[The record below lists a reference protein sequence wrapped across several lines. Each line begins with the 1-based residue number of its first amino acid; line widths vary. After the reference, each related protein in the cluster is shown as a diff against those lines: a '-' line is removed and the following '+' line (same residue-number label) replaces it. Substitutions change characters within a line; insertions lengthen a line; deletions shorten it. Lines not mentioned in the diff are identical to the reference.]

1 MTYLV
6 LDNGRVISAHTSL
19 YAARVAEPPG
29 LGPSREAGPAL
40 ARVPAWW
47 CRNRPDDGAAEI
59 GIVRTQATDLGVRF
73 ELRMCQ
79 APAGTCAHRPCAHYA
94 VWAVSRSYDL
104 LGELASFVPSA
115 WLWCGLRDDD
125 PRGDSPAFRTEAQAL
140 IAQLATELRPVLR
153 VVEEQPADTRTPRA
167 RRQAAQDLVV
177 RFLARHF
184 APESEPPGVVRV
196 RPVPDGRHLHLTLQP
211 PADEV
216 AALCG
221 AQVPERLSD
230 VGTRQDDVRQ
240 CDRCFGR
247 APIVPTPVLTVAE
260 HDAWMDFL
268 NAPSPPGP

>member
-6 LDNGRVISAHTSL
+6 LDNGRVVSAHTSL

-40 ARVPAWW
+40 TGVPAWW
-47 CRNRPDDGAAEI
+47 CRNRPDGDAAEI
-59 GIVRTQATDLGVRF
+59 GIVRTQATALGIRF

-94 VWAVSRSYDL
+94 VWAVSSSYDL
-104 LGELASFVPSA
+104 LDGLAAFVPSA
-115 WLWCGLRDDD
+115 WLWCGLRGDD
-125 PRGDSPAFRTEAQAL
+125 PRGDRPAFRTEAPAL
-140 IAQLATELRPVLR
+140 TARLAAELKPVLR
-153 VVEEQPADTRTPRA
+153 AAEERPADSRTLSA
-167 RRQAAQDLVV
+167 RRRDAQDVVV

-196 RPVPDGRHLHLTLQP
+196 RPVLDGRHLHLTLQP

-221 AQVPERLSD
+221 AQVPARHSG
-230 VGTRQDDVRQ
+230 VGTHQDDVRQ
-240 CDRCFGR
+240 CEGCFGC
-247 APIVPTPVLTVAE
+247 APIVPPPVLTAAE